1 MRSSS
6 ISSFAERSV
15 KVREVGAIFKG
26 RSILPGDI
34 EGEACVTRTG
44 FNTYASFYS
53 SIHGPVDVARCDDRG
68 NEELFG
74 RVLTDKVI
82 CLPKTIGSTS
92 SGAVWQRIVQ
102 LGVAPKAMLF
112 SQRIN
117 SLAAGGLIVAYVWG
131 GERICTVDSLAA
143 AGLIIA
149 DEWAGKRICTVDQL
163 GDEFLQ
169 TVKNGDQIV
178 VRQDGTV
185 IIK

>member
-1 MRSSS
+1 M
-6 ISSFAERSV
+6 
-15 KVREVGAIFKG
+15 REVSAIFKG

-53 SIHGPVDVARCDDRG
+53 SIHGPVDAARCDDRG

-102 LGVAPKAMLF
+102 LGVAPRAMLF
-112 SQRIN
+112 SQRID
-117 SLAAGGLIVAYVWG
+117 SLAAGGLIVADVWG
-131 GERICTVDSLAA
+131 GERICTVDL
-143 AGLIIA
+143 
-149 DEWAGKRICTVDQL
+149 L
-163 GDEFLQ
+163 GDDFLQ
-169 TVKNGDQIV
+169 YVSEGSWIAVSKDGSVTVYKARLGVD
-178 VRQDGTV
+178 
-185 IIK
+185 

>member
-1 MRSSS
+1 M
-6 ISSFAERSV
+6 
-15 KVREVGAIFKG
+15 REVSAIFKG

-53 SIHGPVDVARCDDRG
+53 SIHGPVDAARCDDRG

-112 SQRIN
+112 SQRID
-117 SLAAGGLIVAYVWG
+117 SLAAGGLIVADVWS
-131 GERICTVDSLAA
+131 GERICTVDL
-143 AGLIIA
+143 
-149 DEWAGKRICTVDQL
+149 L
-163 GDEFLQ
+163 GDDFLQ
-169 TVKNGDQIV
+169 YVSEGSWIAVSKDGSVTVYKASLGLD
-178 VRQDGTV
+178 
-185 IIK
+185 

>member
-1 MRSSS
+1 M
-6 ISSFAERSV
+6 

-68 NEELFG
+68 NEEIFG

-102 LGVAPKAMLF
+102 LGVAPKAILF

-117 SLAAGGLIVAYVWG
+117 SLAAGGLIVADVWG
-131 GERICTVDSLAA
+131 GERICTVDL
-143 AGLIIA
+143 
-149 DEWAGKRICTVDQL
+149 L
-163 GDEFLQ
+163 GDDFLQ
-169 TVKNGDQIV
+169 YVSEGSWIAISKDGSVTVYKARLDM
-178 VRQDGTV
+178 D
-185 IIK
+185 

>member
-1 MRSSS
+1 
-6 ISSFAERSV
+6 V

-68 NEELFG
+68 NEEIFG

-102 LGVAPKAMLF
+102 LGVAPKAILF

-117 SLAAGGLIVAYVWG
+117 SLAAGGLIVADVWG
-131 GERICTVDSLAA
+131 GERICTVDL
-143 AGLIIA
+143 
-149 DEWAGKRICTVDQL
+149 L
-163 GDEFLQ
+163 GDDFLQ
-169 TVKNGDQIV
+169 YVSEGSWIAISKDGSVTVYKARLDM
-178 VRQDGTV
+178 D
-185 IIK
+185 